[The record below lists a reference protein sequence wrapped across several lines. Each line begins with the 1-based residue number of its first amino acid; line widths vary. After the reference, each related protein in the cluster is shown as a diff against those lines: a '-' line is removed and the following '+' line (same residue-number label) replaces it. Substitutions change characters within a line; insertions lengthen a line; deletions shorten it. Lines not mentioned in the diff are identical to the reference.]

1 MQVVVI
7 WQLLLLFMMHNIGIN
22 FGNSGYNVDS
32 LRIISYNC
40 RGFNDSKQRYMQS
53 LLSRCEL
60 LFVQEHWLSDGQLC
74 KLNTLSPVHH
84 SYGICGFSS
93 NEVLR
98 GRPYGGCAILWRQGL
113 CRDVVFVDTGSKRL
127 CAVRCTFDF
136 GVVLFLNVYMPC
148 VGDEASVLEF
158 VNELSI
164 IEGLLS
170 GFNGDHVVV
179 GGDFNVDF
187 NRAWRNTNA
196 LRAFCDRTLLQPTVD
211 HCNNMCDYSYSF
223 NMQRFQLLDH
233 FLVSQQLFQDSIT
246 DILVLHDTDNL
257 SDHEPVCMYFSIALQ
272 CYGVQS
278 RSFVPKVAW
287 QKARPDQVDAYAVAL
302 RDALSKLA
310 IPHAAFVCRDVHCR
324 DSSHCICLNKYIE
337 DLTEACLAAAKHTL
351 PHTSLRSGSG
361 RIPGWSEH
369 VEPVRQKSIFWHDM
383 WVNCGRP
390 RSGVVAD
397 IMRRTRASYHYAIRM
412 VRRREKEIVN
422 ERFAEAVSSS
432 NGRDF
437 WNEVKRIR
445 HSGSGCSN
453 SVDGLTSANEIA
465 SFFADKYQ
473 DLYTS
478 VPYNASDMSTIGSE
492 IDSSLSAS
500 ECTVSVSFAEVYDA
514 VHKLKPGKSD
524 GLVGLSSDFF
534 LHACDELSIHI
545 SLLFTSLLVHG
556 HVPEVMSIST
566 VIPIPK
572 GKNVNITES
581 VNYRGIA
588 LSSIFSKLFD
598 MVILHRYCDLLC
610 SCNLQFGFKRNRSTD
625 MCTMLLKETVS
636 YYVNNDS
643 PVYCTFLDAT
653 KAFDRVDYS
662 KLFRLLIRRK
672 VPSLLLRFLLRMY
685 LSNAIC
691 VDWNGVRSSVFN
703 IVNGVKQGGVISPV
717 LFCVYVDDLLC
728 MLAKSNVG
736 CYIGTY
742 FLGALAY
749 ADDIVLLAP
758 TASAMR
764 SMLRLCD
771 SYAFEY
777 KIVFNASKS
786 KCIRFAP
793 KKCGRSLSLSAT
805 PTFYVNNHV
814 IEYVDQ
820 WPHLGHVISS
830 DLDDKHDIMKSRN
843 TLVGQINNV
852 LCFFG
857 KLDSVVKMRLLVNY
871 CYSLYGCCLWNF
883 SNPAVDSVCAAWRSG
898 VRRVWGLPN
907 TTHCALLPLITCR
920 LPVKDEIVKRMV
932 AFVQKCLSSDCD
944 LVRFVAR
951 YAVWFGRMS
960 SPLGA
965 NVFHCVTRY
974 GQDIDSISQVR
985 PATIVQCFWRSVS
998 PVDVSKANL
1007 LVELLFLRSGTFIF
1021 SAPEFA
1027 LQDVKSMIEC
1037 VACH

>member
-211 HCNNMCDYSYSF
+211 HCKNMCDYSYSF

-422 ERFAEAVSSS
+422 ERFTEAVSSS

-465 SFFADKYQ
+465 SFLQINIRICILVFRIMLLICLQLARR
-473 DLYTS
+473 L
-478 VPYNASDMSTIGSE
+478 
-492 IDSSLSAS
+492 
-500 ECTVSVSFAEVYDA
+500 TV
-514 VHKLKPGKSD
+514 L
-524 GLVGLSSDFF
+524 F
-534 LHACDELSIHI
+534 L
-545 SLLFTSLLVHG
+545 LLNVQCLLVS
-556 HVPEVMSIST
+556 P
-566 VIPIPK
+566 
-572 GKNVNITES
+572 
-581 VNYRGIA
+581 R
-588 LSSIFSKLFD
+588 
-598 MVILHRYCDLLC
+598 
-610 SCNLQFGFKRNRSTD
+610 
-625 MCTMLLKETVS
+625 CTMLSTNLSLANQMGSLGSVPTFS
-636 YYVNNDS
+636 CMRAMNYLF
-643 PVYCTFLDAT
+643 TFL
-653 KAFDRVDYS
+653 Y
-662 KLFRLLIRRK
+662 
-672 VPSLLLRFLLRMY
+672 Y
-685 LSNAIC
+685 LP
-691 VDWNGVRSSVFN
+691 VF
-703 IVNGVKQGGVISPV
+703 
-717 LFCVYVDDLLC
+717 LC
-728 MLAKSNVG
+728 MAMFLKLCRLAQLSPFRRARMS
-736 CYIGTY
+736 I
-742 FLGALAY
+742 
-749 ADDIVLLAP
+749 
-758 TASAMR
+758 
-764 SMLRLCD
+764 
-771 SYAFEY
+771 
-777 KIVFNASKS
+777 
-786 KCIRFAP
+786 
-793 KKCGRSLSLSAT
+793 SLSLSII
-805 PTFYVNNHV
+805 V
-814 IEYVDQ
+814 
-820 WPHLGHVISS
+820 
-830 DLDDKHDIMKSRN
+830 
-843 TLVGQINNV
+843 
-852 LCFFG
+852 
-857 KLDSVVKMRLLVNY
+857 
-871 CYSLYGCCLWNF
+871 
-883 SNPAVDSVCAAWRSG
+883 
-898 VRRVWGLPN
+898 
-907 TTHCALLPLITCR
+907 ALL
-920 LPVKDEIVKRMV
+920 
-932 AFVQKCLSSDCD
+932 
-944 LVRFVAR
+944 
-951 YAVWFGRMS
+951 
-960 SPLGA
+960 
-965 NVFHCVTRY
+965 
-974 GQDIDSISQVR
+974 
-985 PATIVQCFWRSVS
+985 
-998 PVDVSKANL
+998 
-1007 LVELLFLRSGTFIF
+1007 
-1021 SAPEFA
+1021 
-1027 LQDVKSMIEC
+1027 
-1037 VACH
+1037 